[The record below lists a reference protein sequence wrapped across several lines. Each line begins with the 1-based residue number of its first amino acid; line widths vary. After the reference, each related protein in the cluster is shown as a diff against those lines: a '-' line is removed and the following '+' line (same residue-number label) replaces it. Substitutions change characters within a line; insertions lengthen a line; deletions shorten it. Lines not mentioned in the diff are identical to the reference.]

1 MERTSINLRKVI
13 KLTNLR
19 QKHNESK
26 SKFNKELSTSLSK
39 EINLEMMFKNAKA
52 KNPELSYNEWL
63 MM

>member
-1 MERTSINLRKVI
+1 MIHLTSLRRATR
-13 KLTNLR
+13 LTNKR
-19 QKHNESK
+19 QRKNESK